1 MAIHSRD
8 TEAVEDPDITEL
20 LRKWRAGDQGAGELV
35 MEEMYSKLY
44 RMANQQMGME
54 RREHTLQP
62 TALVNEL
69 YLRMVRGSGAD
80 WQDRAHF
87 LAVAARQ
94 LRRILVDHA
103 RRRGALRRFGVR
115 VTLQDAE
122 VAVGQDEDVIDI
134 DLALDELTKLDE
146 RVAKVIE
153 CRYFG
158 GLTEEETGVA
168 LEISE
173 ATVRRDQT
181 FGHAWIL
188 RKLRSHR

>member
-1 MAIHSRD
+1 MAIHSRG

-44 RMANQQMGME
+44 RIANQQMGLE
-54 RREHTLQP
+54 RQEHTLQP

-115 VTLQDAE
+115 VALEDAE

-173 ATVRRDQT
+173 ATVRRYQT

-188 RKLRSHR
+188 RKLRSQR